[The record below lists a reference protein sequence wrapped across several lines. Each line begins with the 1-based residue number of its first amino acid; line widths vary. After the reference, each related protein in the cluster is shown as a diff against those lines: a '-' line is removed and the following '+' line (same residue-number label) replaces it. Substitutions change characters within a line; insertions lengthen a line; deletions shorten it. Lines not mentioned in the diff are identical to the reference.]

1 MTFRT
6 LTIALAALL
15 MLRALAA
22 EEARPFNP
30 ADYPPE
36 VQKAL
41 QYANDECAAQGGGE
55 VTFAPNT
62 VQTIDLNADGRDDY
76 IVNFGDTRCTGLR
89 TFAVFCGTGGCL
101 MDILVTL
108 PNGKVRPIF
117 DGYVRSY
124 QIHPDP
130 AEKPKAARRI
140 SFELHGGY
148 CGGHGTPSCFK
159 EKAITTKPFAFK
171 MP

>member
-1 MTFRT
+1 MISRT
-6 LTIALAALL
+6 LIAAVAVLL
-15 MLRALAA
+15 MLRPLAA
-22 EEARPFNP
+22 EEEKPFDP
-30 ADYPPE
+30 AGYPAE

-41 QYANDECAAQGGGE
+41 RYANDECASQGGGE
-55 VTFAPNT
+55 VTFAPGT
-62 VQTIDLNADGRDDY
+62 VRTIDLNGDGRDDY
-76 IVNFGDTRCTGLR
+76 IVNFGETKCTGLR

-108 PNGKVRPIF
+108 PNGTVRAIF

-124 QIHPDP
+124 EIRPDP
-130 AEKPKAARRI
+130 AEKPKASRRV

-159 EKAITTKPFAFK
+159 EKAITTKPFKFR

>member
-15 MLRALAA
+15 ILRPLAA
-22 EEARPFNP
+22 EEERPFNP
-30 ADYPPE
+30 ADYPAE

-41 QYANDECAAQGGGE
+41 HYANDECAAQGGGE
-55 VTFAPNT
+55 VTFAPGT
-62 VQTIDLNADGRDDY
+62 VRTIDLNGDGRDDY
-76 IVNFGDTRCTGLR
+76 IITFGDTKCTGLR
-89 TFAVFCGTGGCL
+89 TFAAFCGTGGCL

-108 PNGKVRPIF
+108 PNGKVRPVF

-130 AEKPKAARRI
+130 AEKPKAPRRV